1 MKREFLPEGNVEGT
15 ITTAAGWQIE
25 FGVGS
30 LALSSAEELSRQGLR
45 TSYGRFTEDNLSP
58 DEYLAAVSPGGS
70 Y

>member
-45 TSYGRFTEDNLSP
+45 TSYGRFTEDNL
-58 DEYLAAVSPGGS
+58 
-70 Y
+70 